1 MLISRHQ
8 NAFIKHRNI
17 MDGILT
23 LHEVLHHTQRKKR
36 CGVVL
41 KLDFEKAYD
50 KINWEFLLEC
60 HRNRGFGET
69 WCGWIKK
76 ILYDGTVCIK
86 LNNEKGPYFQSHKGV
101 REGDPLS
108 PFLFNIAV
116 DALSKMVRNS
126 QKEKLF
132 IGLASDLVEDGVA
145 ILQYAD
151 GTVICFEHDVSAAVN
166 MKLLLYIFEMMSGL
180 KINFEKS
187 EVFCVGGD
195 DIILNT
201 YADMFNCQIGHF
213 PMKYLGVPVSGSG
226 LRSVD

>member
-1 MLISRHQ
+1 MLHCPYKLITKVLSDGVDLYSDVLISRHQ

-23 LHEVLHHTQRKKR
+23 LHEVLHHTQRQKK

-41 KLDFEKAYD
+41 KLDFEKAYE
-50 KINWEFLLEC
+50 KINLDFLLEY

-101 REGDPLS
+101 RQGDPFS

-116 DALSKMVRNS
+116 EALSKMVRNA

-132 IGLASDLVEDGVA
+132 TGLAPDLIEDGVA

-151 GTVICFEHDVSAAVN
+151 DTVTCFEHDVAAAV
-166 MKLLLYIFEMMSGL
+166 I
-180 KINFEKS
+180 
-187 EVFCVGGD
+187 
-195 DIILNT
+195 
-201 YADMFNCQIGHF
+201 
-213 PMKYLGVPVSGSG
+213 
-226 LRSVD
+226 

>member
-1 MLISRHQ
+1 MELKKIQQYRPICLLHCPYKLITKVLNDRVDLYSDVLISRHQ

-23 LHEVLHHTQRKKR
+23 LHEVLHHTQRQKK

-41 KLDFEKAYD
+41 KLDFEKAYE
-50 KINWEFLLEC
+50 KINWDFLLEC

-101 REGDPLS
+101 RQGDPFS

-116 DALSKMVRNS
+116 EALSKMVRNAEE
-126 QKEKLF
+126 EKLF
-132 IGLASDLVEDGVA
+132 TGLAPDLIEDGVA

-151 GTVICFEHDVSAAVN
+151 DTVTCFKHDVAAAVIWN
-166 MKLLLYIFEMMSGL
+166 SYCICLS
-180 KINFEKS
+180 
-187 EVFCVGGD
+187 
-195 DIILNT
+195 
-201 YADMFNCQIGHF
+201 
-213 PMKYLGVPVSGSG
+213 
-226 LRSVD
+226 